1 CIKILIKSAHTS
13 IFTYG
18 IINANIPVT
27 EKIRDV
33 NTKGPKNSNNGLPL
47 KASLSPLCVANIFSS
62 SILKTFRAAVNI
74 AKVNVSPV
82 IEGVKKLATLND
94 LKSIKLNIVLPK
106 NNIKLIRIH
115 IIIKYLGNN
124 AERAIQINFN
134 GFE

>member
-1 CIKILIKSAHTS
+1 
-13 IFTYG
+13 
-18 IINANIPVT
+18 
-27 EKIRDV
+27 KIRDV